1 MEKSNKLDWL
11 ADYQQINKNPNFFI
25 EEYYNKLHP
34 DNQIFLTDE
43 EKEYVHSR
51 YNLDF
56 RAWID
61 RWQQELEPKEI
72 QYDAKDNP
80 FKVGDIITEKNTRTN
95 RMEVKEIQGVLVI
108 TRFIDK
114 PNITCRGGFHL
125 YEKVKD

>member
-56 RAWID
+56 RAWIEN
-61 RWQQELEPKEI
+61 RRKEMEPVEVE
-72 QYDAKDNP
+72 YDAKDNP
-80 FKVGDIITEKNTRTN
+80 FKIGDIITSKQFRTN
-95 RMEVKEIQGVLVI
+95 RMKVEEIQGTLVI
-108 TRFIDK
+108 ARLIDN
-114 PNITCRGGFHL
+114 PNTTCRGGFHL
-125 YEKVKD
+125 YEKVED